1 LRGAF
6 TAFSA
11 PAVFPP
17 DGFSFT
23 ARVGRLDVTADLAVA
38 SLMLL
43 PDGAACR
50 ATLGLE
56 GFSLVLVA
64 ATARS

>member
-1 LRGAF
+1 MRGAF

-11 PAVFPP
+11 PAGFPP
-17 DGFSFT
+17 EGFSFT
-23 ARVGRLDVTADLAVA
+23 ARVGRLDVTVDLAVA

-43 PDGAACR
+43 PDGAARR
-50 ATLGLE
+50 AAFGLE
-56 GFSLVLVA
+56 AFSLVA